1 MNSQKE
7 NDIKEL
13 HTLNDKL
20 FDDMKAGLDQQV
32 AELTG
37 SLTEEKTKVEKMVA
51 KITSNKAKID
61 ELEELVQAQKI
72 DLEANQIEIELL
84 KDEKQELLAEM
95 TENSKLESED
105 VLNSLGADE
114 LKQQNRKLR
123 QAVTSLAQ
131 NFEAEKEKLMKQIE
145 DEEGKKKII
154 AEYEKKLLD
163 MDVLLEELDRKEEE
177 LAEVKME
184 NEACLEY
191 ETMVEEMAQEI
202 LKKEDEC
209 NELEKKVK
217 SMEDILGIQEGYSE
231 NLEEYT

>member
-1 MNSQKE
+1 MNAQKE

-32 AELTG
+32 AELTE
-37 SLTEEKTKVEKMVA
+37 SLSEEKTKVEKMVA
-51 KITSNKAKID
+51 KITSNKTKVD

-131 NFEAEKEKLMKQIE
+131 NFESEKEKLMK
-145 DEEGKKKII
+145 
-154 AEYEKKLLD
+154 
-163 MDVLLEELDRKEEE
+163 
-177 LAEVKME
+177 
-184 NEACLEY
+184 
-191 ETMVEEMAQEI
+191 
-202 LKKEDEC
+202 
-209 NELEKKVK
+209 
-217 SMEDILGIQEGYSE
+217 
-231 NLEEYT
+231 